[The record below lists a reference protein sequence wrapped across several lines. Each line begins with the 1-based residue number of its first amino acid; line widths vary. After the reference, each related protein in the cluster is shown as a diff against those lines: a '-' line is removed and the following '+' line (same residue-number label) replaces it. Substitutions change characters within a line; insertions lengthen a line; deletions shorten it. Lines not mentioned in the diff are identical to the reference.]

1 MAEPDRQPLAHTTK
15 HVDSGLALLPSQ
27 FQGKPRLA
35 AVLSSWLGQAQD
47 IEDALWQLLTL
58 TIDTSTGDALDQTGE
73 LLGQTR
79 MGLTDVLFR
88 VALHATAKAIR
99 ASGVGDELVAIAI
112 TLGTNTDV
120 QVAED
125 FPAGLEVESVNA
137 PEIPAAVM
145 LAILR
150 RAVSAG
156 VRLQVF
162 DVPAGDTF
170 AFSSTDDDEGDAAR
184 GFSDTT
190 EAPGGR
196 WIGVLE

>member
-99 ASGVGDELVAIAI
+99 ASGVGDELV
-112 TLGTNTDV
+112 
-120 QVAED
+120 
-125 FPAGLEVESVNA
+125 NA